1 MWADQIDRSADQSTW
16 PHGSSISVSMTAM
29 TLFSCNWYSDTEVK
43 LKNFCLL
50 LQIRKRFCLHLN
62 SVEKHIK
69 ERKTTDILICP
80 LFPTFW
86 IIAVLGFVFTNY
98 RIERGGETKAL
109 QIKPFVFDL
118 TSDWQISG
126 NPIWSRFYMYDRF
139 HISEIYYLLWFFYF
153 NLQNF

>member
-1 MWADQIDRSADQSTW
+1 MVTIYKYILPDQIDRSADQSTW

-69 ERKTTDILICP
+69 ERKTTDILIYP

-98 RIERGGETKAL
+98 RIGRGGETKAL

-118 TSDWQISG
+118 RSLEIRSG
-126 NPIWSRFYMYDRF
+126 HVSTCMIFQKFIICY
-139 HISEIYYLLWFFYF
+139 
-153 NLQNF
+153 